1 MIIIRSHINSTSWAS
16 FLIIAFKLYSEI
28 STFFNELIEFLKVKL
43 KHGKYRRRLCLWTK
57 ILRKN
62 FKKQEIGN
70 IKVENQEQA
79 LKEGFNKI
87 VRVERKFCILF
98 YSRGGKSKK
107 PKGEGKRSKPSKQ
120 IGKDYFKLIII
131 FITIF

>member
-87 VRVERKFCILF
+87 VTSTGLKENFVYFFIVEVGRVRNQKVRGKGQSLQNKLVRIILN
-98 YSRGGKSKK
+98 
-107 PKGEGKRSKPSKQ
+107 
-120 IGKDYFKLIII
+120 
-131 FITIF
+131 